1 MPDNNNRPIKAA
13 VVAIGDRIFTGSTHS
28 QAFDRAIYEG
38 AVRFDGGK
46 LIAPEGAEINAD
58 LFMTNDGKIIDRF
71 EASRMF
77 GASSAEKAIEKGVMQ
92 QRPAGSTPQS
102 QAMPDTPRQPS
113 REGLDAEDYRGQHKA
128 PNFESAPAFDL
139 TGNGV
144 YPKDVYSRPDWYEQ
158 DMGLEEMRKIQ
169 RFQGNPEAPVW
180 IHRAI
185 PKNIYDNAMLEGERT
200 GNSPLSLLIKEGD
213 WVTTNKQYAKDHGE
227 GALNGDFK
235 VVSKR
240 VKAGDIFTN
249 GDSIFEW
256 GYYPSNPNS
265 LAPAPMPDLSRDLPT
280 PKGQAMLEDQRA
292 AEQSG
297 QPSRGGPS
305 AEVLAKMDA
314 DYLDTVER
322 GDMETAQRMVD
333 EALKLAG
340 FTQRV
345 LHGSPKKFQGSQ
357 FKKSTFHDG
366 FFFTNDL
373 ELARY
378 YAEGEFNEGDA
389 ENVREFYIPEADHRI
404 AYADQTDDESLAIK
418 AKDYL
423 RRNNDAVV
431 ELADIKDTYEGEFYQ
446 PGTSVFA
453 VFEPLKIKSADTVIR
468 DDAGNIIPLS
478 QRFFNRP
485 APSAGATP
493 GQAMP

>member
-1 MPDNNNRPIKAA
+1 MDNHRQDLPGSNKIGEQRRD
-13 VVAIGDRIFTGSTHS
+13 AINSLIGIATNVNK
-28 QAFDRAIYEG
+28 G
-38 AVRFDGGK
+38 ANPFS
-46 LIAPEGAEINAD
+46 
-58 LFMTNDGKIIDRF
+58 GKI
-71 EASRMF
+71 A
-77 GASSAEKAIEKGVMQ
+77 GPSSAIKQFRLDRLDAATGTGRTGFHFDYEKANGNLLPEI
-92 QRPAGSTPQS
+92 PTP
-102 QAMPDTPRQPS
+102 
-113 REGLDAEDYRGQHKA
+113 L
-128 PNFESAPAFDL
+128 
-139 TGNGV
+139 
-144 YPKDVYSRPDWYEQ
+144 
-158 DMGLEEMRKIQ
+158 
-169 RFQGNPEAPVW
+169 
-180 IHRAI
+180 
-185 PKNIYDNAMLEGERT
+185 
-200 GNSPLSLLIKEGD
+200 
-213 WVTTNKQYAKDHGE
+213 
-227 GALNGDFK
+227 
-235 VVSKR
+235 
-240 VKAGDIFTN
+240 
-249 GDSIFEW
+249 
-256 GYYPSNPNS
+256 
-265 LAPAPMPDLSRDLPT
+265 PDLSRDLPT
-280 PKGQAMLEDQRA
+280 AKGQAMPEDQRA
-292 AEQSG
+292 AETSG

-345 LHGSPKKFQGSQ
+345 FHGSPKKFQGSQ

-404 AYADQTDDESLAIK
+404 AFADQTDDESLAIK

-453 VFEPLKIKSADTVIR
+453 VFEPSKIKSADTVIR